1 VLQGGRRTN
10 WHGTGPRGSARR
22 SRARRTARAS
32 SGFSQLRPPA
42 RPPPRKPSNP
52 QSSGLGPARWRGS
65 PAARLSR
72 WGGAAWTDCCT
83 RVRRTRCRDCARAAA
98 RRGAASLAWAAQA
111 KAACPAPRIR
121 YRRTLAEA
129 SQDERP
135 RVAARPA
142 QRTTLRGQHQTP
154 PAFGGPEPHPPPA
167 AGVPLPS
174 SHPRRR
180 SSTAGTTALPRR
192 STMGRPRRR
201 STTAQP
207 RRCALRLS
215 MVDVHLMEILL
226 PATDSALGGNEI
238 RRPVFT

>member
-1 VLQGGRRTN
+1 M
-10 WHGTGPRGSARR
+10 
-22 SRARRTARAS
+22 
-32 SGFSQLRPPA
+32 
-42 RPPPRKPSNP
+42 
-52 QSSGLGPARWRGS
+52 
-65 PAARLSR
+65 
-72 WGGAAWTDCCT
+72 
-83 RVRRTRCRDCARAAA
+83 
-98 RRGAASLAWAAQA
+98 AWAAQA

-238 RRPVFT
+238 VARRPRLGKSGRSPLVNARASPRAVSARCCARPGTWAWSAPGDSGACRTFTGDQHATPREPESASLPRIRRLLATAWTATTSRR